1 MLCITQSFPVSGA
14 QWEKAVELFD
24 QMQSKGCKPDSV
36 TYGGLILAYEKGDQW
51 RRALAAFDQ
60 MKSNNCRPDSV
71 VYNTVVGVLWN
82 TGVVWAQAKAVQ
94 VHRHAPVEACSAAKL
109 DWRSINWCR
118 YALMEVVHSKAGLKL
133 QQSFGNKQTSLLHD
147 EAMNRFLSYCAD
159 QEPKIVS
166 RIFFTLTDCFSYAA
180 QHWPSTVCQGFQNK
194 ASYRHTLEC
203 TRLTLGKDTCPTTKQ
218 TNRLF
223 CYIVVFHN
231 DSCVCAGFPDGLQA
245 GSLPSDSPH

>member
-109 DWRSINWCR
+109 DWRYNQLVQIPVDGSR
-118 YALMEVVHSKAGLKL
+118 ALKSRPRTATKL
-133 QQSFGNKQTSLLHD
+133 WQQ
-147 EAMNRFLSYCAD
+147 
-159 QEPKIVS
+159 
-166 RIFFTLTDCFSYAA
+166 TDKLA
-180 QHWPSTVCQGFQNK
+180 T
-194 ASYRHTLEC
+194 
-203 TRLTLGKDTCPTTKQ
+203 
-218 TNRLF
+218 
-223 CYIVVFHN
+223 
-231 DSCVCAGFPDGLQA
+231 
-245 GSLPSDSPH
+245 